1 MVSSWI
7 YSMHQ
12 DLTYHRCLWC
22 CCKPF
27 HTDLP
32 LLPLRL
38 GPSWFIFRGLGS
50 SACSCSIRAPSRRRG
65 IPTRTGMGLRR
76 LRRACTARTVRM
88 RRWDASQELQSCACH
103 GGVLVHD
110 VAGIRRRGRVIVIG
124 APLHDFADI
133 LNLTREMISAMPWSE
148 KTCQHNLM
156 HLNMK
161 IDLMNS

>member
-1 MVSSWI
+1 MPAAPERFVGEEE
-7 YSMHQ
+7 MLHKQ
-12 DLTYHRCLWC
+12 VALAH
-22 CCKPF
+22 
-27 HTDLP
+27 
-32 LLPLRL
+32 LLED
-38 GPSWFIFRGLGS
+38 
-50 SACSCSIRAPSRRRG
+50 SAPHVVVA
-65 IPTRTGMGLRR
+65 
-76 LRRACTARTVRM
+76 
-88 RRWDASQELQSCACH
+88 ELQSCACH

-133 LNLTREMISAMPWSE
+133 LNLTRGMISAMPWSE

>member
-1 MVSSWI
+1 MPGAPERFVGEEE
-7 YSMHQ
+7 MLHKQ
-12 DLTYHRCLWC
+12 VALAH
-22 CCKPF
+22 
-27 HTDLP
+27 
-32 LLPLRL
+32 LLED
-38 GPSWFIFRGLGS
+38 
-50 SACSCSIRAPSRRRG
+50 SAPHVVVA
-65 IPTRTGMGLRR
+65 
-76 LRRACTARTVRM
+76 
-88 RRWDASQELQSCACH
+88 ELQSCARH